1 MDISV
6 TNDCGTM
13 YKVAKYSNDEGAIKL
28 FAYNSEGK
36 GSDKYARFFLIT
48 PDGVFIQD
56 DEDLCTYPT
65 TLREAFEDIS
75 NDPEFSY
82 NFFKPSIE
90 ALCST
95 LDGFDMSVL
104 N

>member
-6 TNDCGTM
+6 TNDCGSM

-28 FAYNSEGK
+28 FAYNIEGK

-56 DEDLCTYPT
+56 DDFGTFPT
-65 TLREAFEDIS
+65 SLREAFEDIS
-75 NDPEFSY
+75 SDPELSY
-82 NFFKPSIE
+82 NFFKPSIV

-104 N
+104 D